1 MGKCIIMTGGMGGID
16 PDELTAD
23 PEDVLKGKIAGV
35 RGSDE
40 PIIGTLEL
48 TGTAADSQVY
58 AGQTYYNTDA
68 KTKRTGTMQAMSGQ
82 VITPGAAQ
90 QTISCA
96 GKYMTGN
103 IVVQGGR
110 IFKNLSGSTISSNTK
125 IAVRYSN
132 GAQYYFYYVDVSPG
146 FTPVEGLVLGGS
158 QGTGTH
164 LSNGGVHKMGGN
176 YGGFYGNL
184 SNNSGILFFTS
195 NKCRFFVDEPNTTYW
210 YMITGY

>member
-16 PDELTAD
+16 PNELTAY

-40 PIIGTLEL
+40 PIIGMLEL

-82 VITPGAAQ
+82 VITPGAVQ

-103 IVVQGGR
+103 IVVKEVQKFAYKVGYSENR
-110 IFKNLSGSTISSNTK
+110 AQLNAAAQKWFGSS
-125 IAVRYSN
+125 YL
-132 GAQYYFYYVDVSPG
+132 YYVSITNLG
-146 FTPVEGLVLGGS
+146 FTPVYFTVKKANTEGVFTWS
-158 QGTGTH
+158 SAWGTIQVDNIG
-164 LSNGGVHKMGGN
+164 
-176 YGGFYGNL
+176 
-184 SNNSGILFFTS
+184 SGIDVARNTCTLTS
-195 NKCRFFVDEPNTTYW
+195 ASFVVPVPLPGTYD
-210 YMITGY
+210 YFITGYY